1 MAEKK
6 WEGLQKKVESY
17 LKRWNMIER
26 GEHIVAGISGGA
38 DSVCLLFVL
47 LRLRET
53 QGIQVTAVHVNHLLR
68 GKAADGD
75 ESFVAELCKR
85 HDVPC
90 RVFRI
95 HAAAEARKRSCS
107 LEEAGREI
115 RRESMKSVLEEVHA
129 DKIAFAHHQG
139 DNAETVLMNLCRGSQ
154 VKGMRGILPVAGE
167 FIHPLLCVGKSEIEE
182 ALSERGV
189 SWQIDATNFENDYTR
204 NRVRNQVMGELLKI
218 NPAAEEHICR
228 MAEKMSELWEYMEDE
243 TGTYIR
249 ECVEEKGNG
258 TLIRKETFQ
267 KIPYVFR
274 EEVIR
279 AVLADVCGSEK
290 DLMAVHVRDILELM
304 EKQPGRR
311 LSLPYGVRA
320 FRGYEGVLLR
330 KENRQGKPEAKQEM
344 PRFRMR
350 VFERRGGEKWPN
362 TPYTKWFDY
371 DIIKNSLIMR
381 TRREGDFLTITA
393 DGKKQT
399 IKKFFINQKI
409 PSEERDTVPLIADGD
424 EIVWIVG
431 YRQNQAYQITEKT
444 KHIVEIE
451 VYGGEE
457 NGRDN

>member
-1 MAEKK
+1 M
-6 WEGLQKKVESY
+6 
-17 LKRWNMIER
+17 
-26 GEHIVAGISGGA
+26 
-38 DSVCLLFVL
+38 
-47 LRLRET
+47 
-53 QGIQVTAVHVNHLLR
+53 
-68 GKAADGD
+68 
-75 ESFVAELCKR
+75 
-85 HDVPC
+85 
-90 RVFRI
+90 
-95 HAAAEARKRSCS
+95 
-107 LEEAGREI
+107 
-115 RRESMKSVLEEVHA
+115 
-129 DKIAFAHHQG
+129 
-139 DNAETVLMNLCRGSQ
+139 
-154 VKGMRGILPVAGE
+154 AGE

-189 SWQIDATNFENDYTR
+189 SWRIDATNFENDYTR

-249 ECVEEKGNG
+249 ECVEEKGDG

-330 KENRQGKPEAKQEM
+330 KGNRQGKPEAKQEM

-350 VFERRGGEKWPN
+350 VFERRGKKSGRIPPTRN
-362 TPYTKWFDY
+362 G
-371 DIIKNSLIMR
+371 LIM
-381 TRREGDFLTITA
+381 I
-393 DGKKQT
+393 
-399 IKKFFINQKI
+399 
-409 PSEERDTVPLIADGD
+409 
-424 EIVWIVG
+424 
-431 YRQNQAYQITEKT
+431 
-444 KHIVEIE
+444 
-451 VYGGEE
+451 
-457 NGRDN
+457 

>member
-189 SWQIDATNFENDYTR
+189 SWRIDATNFENDYTR

-279 AVLADVCGSEK
+279 AVLEDVCGSEK

-330 KENRQGKPEAKQEM
+330 KGNRQGKPEA
-344 PRFRMR
+344 
-350 VFERRGGEKWPN
+350 
-362 TPYTKWFDY
+362 
-371 DIIKNSLIMR
+371 
-381 TRREGDFLTITA
+381 
-393 DGKKQT
+393 
-399 IKKFFINQKI
+399 
-409 PSEERDTVPLIADGD
+409 
-424 EIVWIVG
+424 
-431 YRQNQAYQITEKT
+431 
-444 KHIVEIE
+444 
-451 VYGGEE
+451 
-457 NGRDN
+457 